1 MKRKVFRIAGIT
13 ALVLLILFAGL
24 AVWLK
29 LFFPADGVRWLVES
43 TVERTT
49 GRQCSVGEVGISFRR
64 GFAVNLS
71 EIEVASHPDEIAPYL
86 LRIDNLYLKFR
97 LLPLLMRRVEI
108 ASLSLIHPE
117 IYMETDKTG
126 VLNAA
131 RAFRG
136 KPGEPQEEP
145 AGEKKTGFSLVLLAV
160 SAEEATVY
168 YLDQRNKLEMALGP
182 LEAHFTLSGL
192 KDGEPSPTIEGRV
205 HLEGIK
211 SSSSETFFR
220 LGALLPLEMNFSAR
234 LARAGEKLSFEGIS
248 LESIT
253 LDFTGIRLTG
263 TGRLDGLGKKDLGYS
278 VSLEGT
284 ADELA
289 PLSGLLTESGKPG
302 GLVEELEGRIQLAAR
317 IEHKPGAEQGP
328 EFSLQARLENLDAR
342 IGQAPFSLD
351 GRIVIEQGYPF
362 NFRLKAG
369 LELNGLPQ
377 LIPALEG
384 WYMAG
389 KIDTD
394 LKLTGSLENIAALS
408 TDGTLAGE
416 GLALQPPQGRSRLGL
431 PRAYLRLAGHD
442 LEQGKIELA
451 AKESRLNLEAEI
463 KNYPALLFQEK
474 MDARTA
480 SWKLDAT
487 GASLSLQDFFPV
499 NSAGYID
506 RAEKHS
512 ALRVYN
518 LPFSLGLGIGRL
530 KAGRL
535 NVTPEIALDSVELAF
550 RVRDSLIVIQRID
563 AGFFSGRLA
572 GNGSITLGKAG
583 LPGYVLDLK
592 AAQASAGELLSP
604 FSKLGSYLT
613 GVVSTEIHLE
623 RQRGGEKSLDEN
635 LSGHAEFTLSQGR
648 LTGWPALERLAR
660 LTKIEELKDL
670 AIEQWIGKF
679 EIRDERVYGDN
690 LEIKTTVSDLL
701 VSGSVGFDGS
711 LDYSLTLVLSEN
723 LTRKYRSKLPGEIA
737 SLLTGKKDRLE
748 LDFKIGGTTHDPLV
762 NWDTRPVARRLGKKL
777 GSQLDKL
784 IDRLLPSKPKEADS
798 TSAGSDSTEMYR

>member
-13 ALVLLILFAGL
+13 ALVLLVLFAGL

-29 LFFPADGVRWLVES
+29 LFFPADGVRRLVES

-71 EIEVASHPDEIAPYL
+71 EIEVASHPDEITPYF

-108 ASLSLIHPE
+108 ASLSLIRPE
-117 IYMETDKTG
+117 IYMERDKTG
-126 VLNAA
+126 VLNAT
-131 RAFRG
+131 RVFRE
-136 KPGEPQEEP
+136 KPGEPQKVP
-145 AGEKKTGFSLVLLAV
+145 AREKEVGFSLVLLAV

-182 LEAHFTLSGL
+182 LEAHFALSGL
-192 KDGEPSPTIEGRV
+192 EHAEPSPTIEGRV

-220 LGALLPLEMNFSAR
+220 LGAFLPLEMNFSASF
-234 LARAGEKLSFEGIS
+234 ARAGEKLSFEEIS
-248 LESIT
+248 LKSIT

-284 ADELA
+284 ADELT

-328 EFSLQARLENLDAR
+328 EFSLQA
-342 IGQAPFSLD
+342 
-351 GRIVIEQGYPF
+351 
-362 NFRLKAG
+362 
-369 LELNGLPQ
+369 
-377 LIPALEG
+377 
-384 WYMAG
+384 
-389 KIDTD
+389 
-394 LKLTGSLENIAALS
+394 
-408 TDGTLAGE
+408 
-416 GLALQPPQGRSRLGL
+416 
-431 PRAYLRLAGHD
+431 
-442 LEQGKIELA
+442 
-451 AKESRLNLEAEI
+451 
-463 KNYPALLFQEK
+463 
-474 MDARTA
+474 
-480 SWKLDAT
+480 
-487 GASLSLQDFFPV
+487 
-499 NSAGYID
+499 
-506 RAEKHS
+506 
-512 ALRVYN
+512 
-518 LPFSLGLGIGRL
+518 
-530 KAGRL
+530 GRL
-535 NVTPEIALDSVELAF
+535 NVTPEIALDSVKLAF
-550 RVRDSLIVIQRID
+550 RVRDSLITIQRID

-583 LPGYVLDLK
+583 LPGYALDLK
-592 AAQASAGELLSP
+592 AVRVSVGELLSP

-613 GVVSTEIHLE
+613 GLVSTEIHLE

-679 EIRDERVYGDN
+679 EISNERVYGDN

-723 LTRKYRSKLPGEIA
+723 LTRKYRSRLPGEVA

-748 LDFKIGGTTHDPLV
+748 LDFKIGGTTDDPLV
-762 NWDTRPVARRLGKKL
+762 NWDMRPVARRLGRKL
-777 GSQLDKL
+777 GRQLDKL
-784 IDRLLPSKPKEADS
+784 IDRLLPSKPKDADS
-798 TSAGSDSTEMYR
+798 TGAGSDRIGAQSGDKPVKELPGFLKKLLEEKKEPD